1 MRDRPQ
7 VLLIG
12 NGLNLAFN
20 DGFSW
25 NAMLKDIRC
34 NSSEKLPKDPCEFDC
49 PMPLKAIVYTN
60 DNIEE
65 AIKEFKKE
73 NNILFG
79 EVNDDRKRQILQNIL
94 GIGFDDILTT
104 NYSYELEIAGLNTRG
119 IKETALKKISTHTN
133 AVGQVDSKYLLHSYN
148 KLKFNGFANRI
159 WHIHGE
165 ARKPS
170 SMILGHYYYA
180 NLLGRMTEYLSK
192 NSNRYEHLYRSE
204 KVLELRSWI
213 DSFILGDVY
222 ILGFGFDL
230 SEFDLWWLLNRKKR
244 ERAPHGRVYFFD
256 TYDEKSDVRNE
267 LLKTLGVEIMDLGIR
282 KPPENDS
289 SRNEVYIDFY
299 NKALE
304 RIKSIATENI
314 TTVVG
319 G

>member
-34 NSSEKLPKDPCEFDC
+34 NPSEKLPKDPRKFDC

-60 DNIEE
+60 DNIED
-65 AIKEFKKE
+65 AIKEFKNE
-73 NNILFG
+73 NTILFG
-79 EVNDDRKRQILQNIL
+79 EVNDDRKRQIFQNIL

-104 NYSYELEIAGLNTRG
+104 NYSYELEIAGLNTRE
-119 IKETALKKISTHTN
+119 IKETALIKISTHTN
-133 AVGQVDSKYLLHSYN
+133 KVDRVEPKYLLHSYN
-148 KLKFNGFANRI
+148 ELKSNGLVNRI

-165 ARKPS
+165 ARKTD

-192 NSNRYEHLYRSE
+192 NSKRYERLYRSE
-204 KVLELRSWI
+204 KVLELQSWI